1 MNAASL
7 TKTID
12 RREQFYER
20 WSAYQR
26 VLIHR
31 YTKMKSAQTKLNTP
45 LQLKPA
51 HVSEY
56 EYTEMM
62 DGRYPST
69 DY

>member
-45 LQLKPA
+45 
-51 HVSEY
+51 VS
-56 EYTEMM
+56 
-62 DGRYPST
+62 DRQRNGRVGR
-69 DY
+69 

>member
-20 WSAYQR
+20 WTAYQR

-45 LQLKPA
+45 
-51 HVSEY
+51 VS
-56 EYTEMM
+56 
-62 DGRYPST
+62 DRQRNVK
-69 DY
+69 